1 MFLKVYTNHFV
12 VAYIFYLHTY
22 VTLPW
27 VIGLFPNMA
36 IYSAEYKLAQ
46 CSVQLPRERGG
57 AGWGG
62 RRRGPIYGFRM
73 GHTRMKKLLPSAF
86 TSISNK
92 KSKIL
97 SRATYCRSIT

>member
-1 MFLKVYTNHFV
+1 
-12 VAYIFYLHTY
+12 
-22 VTLPW
+22 
-27 VIGLFPNMA
+27 MA
-36 IYSAEYKLAQ
+36 IYSAEYKLAK
-46 CSVQLPRERGG
+46 CSVLLPRERCG

-86 TSISNK
+86 TSVSNK

-97 SRATYCRSIT
+97 FRATYCRYIQYCCNTVHRLLMYYNPCSNKMTGSGHY